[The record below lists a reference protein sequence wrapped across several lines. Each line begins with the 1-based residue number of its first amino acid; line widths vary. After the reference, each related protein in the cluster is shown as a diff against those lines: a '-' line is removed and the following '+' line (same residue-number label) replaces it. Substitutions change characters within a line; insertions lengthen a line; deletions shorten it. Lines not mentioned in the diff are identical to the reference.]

1 MKKAIQKADILIE
14 ALPYIKKFQGKVMVV
29 KCGGRQLL
37 NKNIINNI
45 LQDIAFMNCVGLN
58 PVLVHGGGPS
68 INQKMQKL
76 GKRIEFHHGHRVT
89 DRKTLQI
96 VSKELGRLNQE
107 MVKKINQLGA
117 KAKGLS
123 GSSGKVIKARRL
135 KAHGRNIGFVGKIAS
150 VYPQPLKKLLAK
162 NYVPVISPLGIGK
175 DGQLYNINADM
186 AAAEIAAKLGAWNLV
201 LLTDVQGIM
210 YDTKREDSLIS
221 TLKVAKIAGLIKR
234 GVILKGMIP
243 KVNACIAA
251 LRKGVKKTHIID
263 GSILR
268 SLLLEIFTD
277 QGIGTQIV
285 K

>member
-1 MKKAIQKADILIE
+1 MKAAIQKADILIE
-14 ALPYIKKFQGKVMVV
+14 ALPYIKKFQHKAVVV

-37 NKNIINNI
+37 NKDIINNI

-68 INQKMQKL
+68 INEKMGKL
-76 GKRIEFHHGHRVT
+76 GKKVEFHQGYRVT
-89 DRKTLQI
+89 DERTLEI

-117 KAKGLS
+117 KAKGFS
-123 GSSGKVIKARRL
+123 GNAGKVIKAKRL
-135 KAHGRNIGFVGKIAS
+135 KHQQRNIGFVGKVAS
-150 VYPQPLKKLLAK
+150 IHTQPLKRLLSK
-162 NYVPVISPLGIGK
+162 NYVPVISPLGTGK
-175 DGQLYNINADM
+175 DSQLYNINADM
-186 AAAEIAAKLGAWNLV
+186 AAAEIAASLGAWKLV

-210 YDTKREDSLIS
+210 YDTDEKNSLIS
-221 TLKVAKIAGLIKR
+221 TLKVTEVDRLIKR
-234 GVILKGMIP
+234 RVIRKGMIP
-243 KVNACIAA
+243 KVEASITA

-263 GSILR
+263 GSIPH

-277 QGIGTQIV
+277 EGIGTQIV